1 LDVVERFDASVEP
14 LSIIVILTGSEES
27 LIISS
32 DSAENDNQRCFASL
46 NMTSWYCNAS
56 ILQRFNVQPWS
67 EVYSF
72 PNGEVRQL
80 LVHGER

>member
-1 LDVVERFDASVEP
+1 MQTIEP
-14 LSIIVILTGSEES
+14 LSIFVILSGSEES
-27 LIISS
+27 LIISF

-46 NMTSWYCNAS
+46 NMTSWQGNAS
-56 ILQRFNVQPWS
+56 TLQRFNIQPWS

-72 PNGEVRQL
+72 PDGEVRQL